1 MPTNQS
7 AGPQSAGPW
16 SRKQE
21 GMTLFIMA
29 ALLFVMLGMAAVAID
44 LVAFYV
50 NRSEAQRAADAAALA
65 GAKKFLL
72 YVNGASPQFVVEA
85 AARQEAQ
92 DVGAQNVVGGQ
103 AAQIAP
109 GDVTF
114 DFSVPNNPR
123 ITVTVQRT
131 AASQAAG
138 FADPVPTFFGKALG
152 VAEVDIAA
160 VATAEAYKPG
170 AGDPPVCV
178 GCIKPWIMP
187 NCDPNNDRVAD
198 PDPNNPPPNYFCP
211 PGTDQYIDDSGA
223 IINEEYVIGQMVTL
237 KFGQP
242 QDAPAPSQ
250 FYPIQ
255 IPPGTT
261 PEICPACAQNPG
273 GSEGPG
279 AALYRHN
286 IACCNTNHFVCGQDV
301 PIEQETGNMVG
312 PTGQGVQC
320 LIHQGPGN
328 QGGQDEIVF
337 DANGY
342 HVEMGANNPMVQL
355 GLMSIGDTT
364 DTSSSFVTIP
374 LYDGH
379 VLCPGGSCG
388 TTVRIVGFLEV
399 FIIEVGQPQNTVV
412 SYITGISGCGSGG
425 SSANCDDSDTSDTVG
440 TGGQLVPVR
449 LIRN

>member
-1 MPTNQS
+1 MPAIRT
-7 AGPQSAGPW
+7 AGPW

-21 GMTLFIMA
+21 GMTLFMVA
-29 ALLFVMLGMAAVAID
+29 ALLFVLLGMAALSID
-44 LVAFYV
+44 LVALYV

-65 GAKKFLL
+65 GAKKF
-72 YVNGASPQFVVEA
+72 VTTGFVSGATTQDIVKDL
-85 AARQEAQ
+85 ARQEAQ
-92 DVGAQNVVGGQ
+92 VVGAQNMVGGQ
-103 AAQIAP
+103 AVQIAGGDD
-109 GDVTF
+109 GDVAF
-114 DFSVPNNPR
+114 DFTVANNPR

-131 AASQAAG
+131 AAAG
-138 FADPVPTFFGKALG
+138 NPVPTFFGKAIG
-152 VAEVDIAA
+152 IANVDISA

-170 AGDPPVCV
+170 IGQPPVCV

-187 NCDPNNDRVAD
+187 NCDPNNDEVED
-198 PDPNNPPPNYFCP
+198 PDPNNPPPNYYCP
-211 PGTDQYIDDSGA
+211 PGTDQYIDSSGA
-223 IINEEYVIGQMVTL
+223 IINEDLVIGQMVTL
-237 KFGQP
+237 KYGQP
-242 QDAPAPSQ
+242 QAAPAPSQ

-261 PEICPACAQNPG
+261 PEICPECAQNAG

-286 IACCNTNHFVCGQDV
+286 IACCNTSHFVCGQDV

-312 PTGQGVQC
+312 PTGQGVLC
-320 LIHQGPGN
+320 LIHQGNGN
-328 QGGQDEIVF
+328 QGGQDTIVF
-337 DANGY
+337 DSNGY
-342 HVEMGANNPMVQL
+342 HVEMGGNNPLVQL
-355 GLMSIGDTT
+355 DLKSVGDTT

-425 SSANCDDSDTSDTVG
+425 TSANCDDSDTEGGTSSDTVG